1 MKDNE
6 YQMKIQTE
14 KEKEALQFLNRNY
27 HKPEM
32 SDEQLKNLQLKIEEA
47 KSENKRKRVQN
58 KWIKFAATAAAFI
71 MVFIMLPNTSPSIAY
86 AMEQIPVLRSIV
98 KAVTFRD
105 YKYEDTRHRADID
118 VAKLKVEQI
127 TADKELQKKLE
138 HTIDNINEEVEKITD
153 EIIEHFE
160 TYMHDEMGYQDIMVK
175 SEVLKTTQNYF
186 TLKLMCY
193 QGSGSGYQW
202 NYYYTIDLTT
212 GERLELKDI
221 FKEKSDYTT
230 RISNDIKRQMREQ
243 MEADENN
250 MYWLDSEIDGWN
262 FKTITEE
269 TSFYINEKDNI
280 VICFNEGDV
289 APMYMGT
296 VEFEIPSEVVSDI
309 RK

>member
-86 AMEQIPVLRSIV
+86 AMEQIPVLRFIV

-160 TYMHDEMGYQDIMVK
+160 TYMHDEMDYQDIMVK

-243 MEADENN
+243 MAADENN

>member
-86 AMEQIPVLRSIV
+86 AMEQIPVLRFIV

>member
-1 MKDNE
+1 M
-6 YQMKIQTE
+6 
-14 KEKEALQFLNRNY
+14 
-27 HKPEM
+27 
-32 SDEQLKNLQLKIEEA
+32 
-47 KSENKRKRVQN
+47 
-58 KWIKFAATAAAFI
+58 
-71 MVFIMLPNTSPSIAY
+71 
-86 AMEQIPVLRSIV
+86 
-98 KAVTFRD
+98 
-105 YKYEDTRHRADID
+105 
-118 VAKLKVEQI
+118 
-127 TADKELQKKLE
+127 
-138 HTIDNINEEVEKITD
+138 
-153 EIIEHFE
+153 
-160 TYMHDEMGYQDIMVK
+160 
-175 SEVLKTTQNYF
+175 
-186 TLKLMCY
+186 
-193 QGSGSGYQW
+193 GSGSGYQW

-296 VEFEIPSEVVSDI
+296 VEFEIPSKVVSDI

>member
-86 AMEQIPVLRSIV
+86 AMEQIPVLRFIV

-243 MEADENN
+243 MAADENN

>member
-6 YQMKIQTE
+6 YQMEIQTE

-160 TYMHDEMGYQDIMVK
+160 TYMHDEMDYQDIVVK

-186 TLKLMCY
+186 TLELMCY

>member
-86 AMEQIPVLRSIV
+86 AMEQIPVLRFIV

-160 TYMHDEMGYQDIMVK
+160 TYMHDEMDYQDIMVK

>member
-6 YQMKIQTE
+6 YQMEIQTE

-86 AMEQIPVLRSIV
+86 AMEQIPVLRFIV

-243 MEADENN
+243 MAADENN